1 MKGSGLIALAS
12 SLAAVSAA
20 ATVSAPAHADAAA
33 QSSAAAAGAAPSRQS
48 GATLLKANP
57 LASKSMDALN
67 VRRLEDGM
75 DIYNSNI
82 QYGRCHRVKVQ
93 ENNDDDGGQNYYGG
107 SYRTKSV
114 AFASFFVCGDNNKG
128 TCGSC
133 DYSTEYVMELGD
145 YLQSTVQ
152 FMTNY
157 CEACNNQCRR
167 RLEDEAEDDGDDD
180 GNGGGAVADCNS
192 CASSCA
198 KYSGGGDEAD
208 YLDCQASYVDES
220 GDQLYSAPTCD
231 PDTGDLK
238 VDMFYDDECLI
249 KHYVGNYYGFNYQT
263 FSMVEESCVDCAYSD
278 GLCGDMQQEAFQCVN
293 GVNQNGNVAEDDD
306 VSACKSFKQR
316 FTERTYNKQ
325 KKASPIFAF
334 VVFALGVS
342 ACFAFG
348 SYTYYVRHRETKV
361 PLATLDHGDGTS
373 GGLPQG
379 QMA

>member
-20 ATVSAPAHADAAA
+20 AVSAPAHAGAAA
-33 QSSAAAAGAAPSRQS
+33 QSSAS

-57 LASKSMDALN
+57 LASKSMDSLN

-75 DIYNSNI
+75 NFYNSNI
-82 QYGRCHRVKVQ
+82 QYGRCHRVNVQ
-93 ENNDDDGGQNYYGG
+93 ENNDDDAGQNYYGG

-133 DYSTEYVMELGD
+133 DYSTEYVMGLDD

-157 CEACNNQCRR
+157 CEACDNQCRR
-167 RLEDEAEDDGDDD
+167 RLEDEGDNDDD
-180 GNGGGAVADCNS
+180 NGGGAVADCNS
-192 CASSCA
+192 CANVCA
-198 KYSGGGDEAD
+198 NYPGGGDEAD
-208 YLDCQASYVDES
+208 YLDCQASYVDNN

-231 PDTGDLK
+231 ADTGDLI
-238 VDMFYDDECLI
+238 VDMFYDDECQI
-249 KHYVGNYYGFNYQT
+249 KHSVGNYYGFNYNT
-263 FSMVEESCVDCAYSD
+263 FSTIEQSCVDCANSD
-278 GLCGDMQQEAFQCVN
+278 GLCSDMLQQAFQCVS

-306 VSACKSFKQR
+306 VSACKSFKQA
-316 FTERTYNKQ
+316 FTERTYSKK

-342 ACFAFG
+342 TCFAFG
-348 SYTYYVRHRETKV
+348 SYTYYVRHRDTKV

-373 GGLPQG
+373 GGVPQG
-379 QMA
+379 ELA

>member
-20 ATVSAPAHADAAA
+20 TPAHADVA
-33 QSSAAAAGAAPSRQS
+33 QSSAATPSQGQR

-57 LASKSMDALN
+57 LASKSMDGLT
-67 VRRLEDGM
+67 VRRLEDGSN
-75 DIYNSNI
+75 IYNSNI

-114 AFASFFVCGDNNKG
+114 AFASFFVCGDNDKG
-128 TCGSC
+128 QCGSC
-133 DYSTEYVMELGD
+133 DYSTEYVMDLGE
-145 YLQSTVQ
+145 YLQTTVQ
-152 FMTNY
+152 FTTNY
-157 CEACNNQCRR
+157 CEGCSNQCRR
-167 RLEDEAEDDGDDD
+167 KLEDEAEGEDDNNNNNNN
-180 GNGGGAVADCNS
+180 GNGAAVDCNS
-192 CASSCA
+192 CAKTCA
-198 KYSGGGDEAD
+198 NYKGGGDEVN
-208 YLDCQASYVDES
+208 YLDCQASYVDNA

-231 PDTGDLK
+231 PDTGDLII
-238 VDMFYDDECLI
+238 DMFYDDECLI
-249 KHYVGNYYGFNYQT
+249 KHYVGNYYGFNYNT
-263 FSMVEESCVDCAYSD
+263 FSMVEDTCIDCSSSN
-278 GLCGDMQQEAFQCVN
+278 GLCGDMQQQAYQCVN

-316 FTERTYNKQ
+316 FTERTYNKK

-334 VVFALGVS
+334 IVFALGVS
-342 ACFAFG
+342 TCFAFG
-348 SYTYYVRHRETKV
+348 SYTYYVRHRDNKV

-379 QMA
+379 QLA